1 MKKISSGSTAFYKRG
16 FPLLWFGFLAAFVF
30 MILTSGAVGKDP
42 LLLAMPCF
50 MVIVGW
56 VVMKRFIWDLAD
68 EVQDG
73 GDFLLV
79 RYKGREERI
88 DLANI
93 MNVSVSTNVN
103 PPRITLRLVNPASF
117 GRELVFSPV
126 SGFTLDPLARN
137 TIADDLIERVD
148 RARVRRVAQQR

>member
-16 FPLLWFGFLAAFVF
+16 FPLLWFGMIAVFLV
-30 MILTSGAVGKDP
+30 MVVISGEAQQNPIV
-42 LLLAMPCF
+42 LMMPCF

-79 RYKGREERI
+79 SYKGREERI

-103 PPRITLRLVNPASF
+103 PPRITLRLVNPGSF
-117 GRELVFSPV
+117 GREIVFSPV
-126 SGFTLDPLARN
+126 SGFTLNPLARN

-148 RARVRRVAQQR
+148 RARVRRLSQPR